1 MNNHPLNI
9 QPRVRSSTFLLTTVL
24 VLFGLNNLNAQSV
37 PVLINANLTSPD
49 SAVMYT
55 AITNTLVLKGISESD
70 NIRLERTGG
79 PIEMR
84 AGTAIRARLVYREKG
99 SDTIRVYNDQK
110 MILEKIYDVRPL
122 GKPVAALKNFRDS
135 MASVAVILAANEL
148 EVYFTGSMYKPI
160 PANRGFTV
168 EIYNKDRKKIKSL
181 RMEKNTFSEELK
193 EQLKKAESGYTVV
206 FRNINGLFPKEE
218 QIVVEPLTIYVK

>member
-1 MNNHPLNI
+1 M
-9 QPRVRSSTFLLTTVL
+9 LTTIL
-24 VLFGLNNLNAQSV
+24 VLLGLNHLRAQSV
-37 PVLINANLTSPD
+37 PVLINANLTQPD

-55 AITNTLVLKGISESD
+55 SVTNTLVLKGIAESD

-84 AGTAIRARLVYREKG
+84 AGTAIRARLIYREKG
-99 SDTIRVYNDQK
+99 TDTIRVFNDQK
-110 MILEKIYDVRPL
+110 MLLEKIYEVRQL

-135 MASVAVILAANEL
+135 MAGVTEILAANEL

-160 PANRGFTV
+160 PASRGFTV

-181 RMEKNTFSEELK
+181 RMEKNTFSEELN
-193 EQLKKAESGYTVV
+193 EQLKKAVSGYSVV
-206 FRNINGLFPKEE
+206 FSNINGIFPQE
-218 QIVVEPLTIYVK
+218 QQVVIDPITIYVK

>member
-1 MNNHPLNI
+1 M
-9 QPRVRSSTFLLTTVL
+9 LTTIL
-24 VLFGLNNLNAQSV
+24 VLLGLNHLRAQSV
-37 PVLINANLTSPD
+37 PVLINANLTQPD

-55 AITNTLVLKGISESD
+55 SVTNTLVLKGIAESD

-99 SDTIRVYNDQK
+99 SDTIRVYSDQK
-110 MILEKIYDVRPL
+110 ILLEKIYDVRLL
-122 GKPVAALKNFRDS
+122 GKPIAALKNFRDS
-135 MASVAVILAANEL
+135 MASVVEILTANEL
-148 EVYFTGSMYKPI
+148 EVYFTGNMYKPI
-160 PANRGFTV
+160 PASRGFTV
-168 EIYNKDRKKIKSL
+168 DIYNKDRKKIKSL

-193 EQLKKAESGYTVV
+193 EQLKKAESGYSVV
-206 FRNINGLFPKEE
+206 FRNINGIFPKDE

>member
-1 MNNHPLNI
+1 MNKNPVNI
-9 QPRVRSSTFLLTTVL
+9 QSRVTRSAFMLTTIL
-24 VLFGLNNLNAQSV
+24 VLLGLNHLRAQSV
-37 PVLINANLTSPD
+37 PVLINANLTQPD

-55 AITNTLVLKGISESD
+55 SVTNTLVLKGIAESD

-99 SDTIRVYNDQK
+99 SDTIRVYSDQK
-110 MILEKIYDVRPL
+110 ILLEKIYDVRLL
-122 GKPVAALKNFRDS
+122 GKPIAALKNFRDS
-135 MASVAVILAANEL
+135 MASVAEILTANEL
-148 EVYFTGSMYKPI
+148 EVYFTGNMYKPI
-160 PANRGFTV
+160 PASRGFTV
-168 EIYNKDRKKIKSL
+168 DIYNKDRKKIKSL

-193 EQLKKAESGYTVV
+193 EQLKKRRAVTLLY
-206 FRNINGLFPKEE
+206 FRNINGIFPKDE

>member
-1 MNNHPLNI
+1 M
-9 QPRVRSSTFLLTTVL
+9 LTTIL
-24 VLFGLNNLNAQSV
+24 VLLGLNHLRAQSV
-37 PVLINANLTSPD
+37 PVLINANLTQPD

-55 AITNTLVLKGISESD
+55 SVTNTLVLKGIAESD

-99 SDTIRVYNDQK
+99 SDTIRVYSDQK
-110 MILEKIYDVRPL
+110 ILLEKIYDVRLL
-122 GKPVAALKNFRDS
+122 GKPVAALKGFRDS
-135 MASVAVILAANEL
+135 LASVVEILTANEL
-148 EVYFTGSMYKPI
+148 EVYFTGNMYKPI
-160 PANRGFTV
+160 PASRGFTV
-168 EIYNKDRKKIKSL
+168 DIYNKDRKKIKSL

-193 EQLKKAESGYTVV
+193 EQLKKAESGYSVV
-206 FRNINGLFPKEE
+206 FRNINGIFPKDE

>member
-1 MNNHPLNI
+1 MNKNPVNI
-9 QPRVRSSTFLLTTVL
+9 QSRVTRSAFMLTTIL
-24 VLFGLNNLNAQSV
+24 VLLGLNHLRAQSV
-37 PVLINANLTSPD
+37 PVLINANLTQPD

-55 AITNTLVLKGISESD
+55 SVTNTLVLKGIAESD

-99 SDTIRVYNDQK
+99 SDTIRVYSDQK
-110 MILEKIYDVRPL
+110 ILLEKIYDVRLL
-122 GKPVAALKNFRDS
+122 GKPIAALKNFRDS
-135 MASVAVILAANEL
+135 MASVVEILTANEL
-148 EVYFTGSMYKPI
+148 EVYFTGNMYKPI
-160 PANRGFTV
+160 PASRGFTV
-168 EIYNKDRKKIKSL
+168 DIYNKDRKKIKSL

-193 EQLKKAESGYTVV
+193 EQLKKAESGYSVV
-206 FRNINGLFPKEE
+206 FRNINGIFPKDE